1 MIQKELI
8 SNTISQ
14 INTRWFIKISMN
26 NLKVKE
32 VIEVV
37 EVVVEILEVAI
48 EEDVVVGKMTMKK
61 IKKMMKKLHK
71 K

>member
-1 MIQKELI
+1 MILKELTL
-8 SNTISQ
+8 NTISQ
-14 INTRWFIKISMN
+14 TNTRWFIKISMN

-48 EEDVVVGKMTMKK
+48 EEDVVVAKTTKKK
-61 IKKMMKKLHK
+61 IKMMMEKLLK
-71 K
+71 N

>member
-32 VIEVV
+32 VIEAV

-48 EEDVVVGKMTMKK
+48 EEDVVVAKTTKKK
-61 IKKMMKKLHK
+61 IKMMMEKLLK
-71 K
+71 N